1 MRRLK
6 TSELASHQGSWL
18 IFDFGNVLIEI
29 DPTRSIEAFQ
39 TLGAQADL
47 HLDADIFHDF
57 ETGILSA
64 AGFRDALRGQLGRAA
79 SRSSLDA
86 AWNALLLEIPPR
98 TLHVL
103 RSLRAQGYRLALLS
117 NTNPIHI
124 DEVRRRLGPL
134 AMANSRAALSG
145 FFTPTK
151 WVCANPIRR
160 SMPRWTVNWA
170 SPRPPRCSLLTTTPP
185 TLLQLPPTDGGR
197 CILSRFTS
205 LGIAQ

>member
-6 TSELASHQGSWL
+6 TSEHASHQGSWL

-29 DPTRSIEAFQ
+29 DPTRSIKAFQ

-47 HLDADIFHDF
+47 HLDADFFHDF
-57 ETGILSA
+57 ETGAITA
-64 AGFRDALRGQLGRAA
+64 AEFRRALRSQLRWA
-79 SRSSLDA
+79 SADSSIDR

-124 DEVRRRLGPL
+124 DEVRRRLGPFGYGEFARCFDRVFYSYEMGL
-134 AMANSRAALSG
+134 RKPDPAIYA
-145 FFTPTK
+145 
-151 WVCANPIRR
+151 
-160 SMPRWTVNWA
+160 TVD
-170 SPRPPRCSLLTTTPP
+170 RE
-185 TLLQLPPTDGGR
+185 
-197 CILSRFTS
+197 
-205 LGIAQ
+205 LGITSPAEVLFIDDNAANIASAAAYGWRTLHFV

>member
-29 DPTRSIEAFQ
+29 DPTRSIKAFQ

-47 HLDADIFHDF
+47 HLDADFFHDF
-57 ETGILSA
+57 ETGAITA
-64 AGFRDALRGQLGRAA
+64 AEFRRALRSQLRWA
-79 SRSSLDA
+79 SADSSIDR

-103 RSLRAQGYRLALLS
+103 SSLRAQGYRLALLS

-124 DEVRRRLGPL
+124 DEVRRRLGPFGYGEF
-134 AMANSRAALSG
+134 ARCFERIFYSYEMG
-145 FFTPTK
+145 FRKPDPAIYTA
-151 WVCANPIRR
+151 VDRE
-160 SMPRWTVNWA
+160 
-170 SPRPPRCSLLTTTPP
+170 
-185 TLLQLPPTDGGR
+185 
-197 CILSRFTS
+197 
-205 LGIAQ
+205 LGITSPAQALFIDDNAANIASAAAYGWRTLHFI

>member
-29 DPTRSIEAFQ
+29 DPARSIEAFQ

-47 HLDADIFHDF
+47 HLDADFFHDF
-57 ETGILSA
+57 ETGAITA
-64 AGFRDALRGQLGRAA
+64 AEFRRALRSQLRWA
-79 SRSSLDA
+79 SADSSIDR
-86 AWNALLLEIPPR
+86 AWNELLLEIPPR

-124 DEVRRRLGPL
+124 DDVRRRLGPFGYGEF
-134 AMANSRAALSG
+134 A
-145 FFTPTK
+145 
-151 WVCANPIRR
+151 
-160 SMPRWTVNWA
+160 
-170 SPRPPRCSLLTTTPP
+170 RCFERIFYSYEMGLRKPDPAIYTAV
-185 TLLQLPPTDGGR
+185 DR
-197 CILSRFTS
+197 E
-205 LGIAQ
+205 LGITSPAQALFIDDNAANIASAAAYGWRTLHFI

>member
-39 TLGAQADL
+39 TLGAQAEL
-47 HLDADIFHDF
+47 HLDADFFQDF
-57 ETGILSA
+57 ETGAITA
-64 AGFRDALRGQLGRAA
+64 AEFRDALRGQLGRAA

-86 AWNALLLEIPPR
+86 AWNALLLEIPPK
-98 TLHVL
+98 TLSVL

-124 DEVRRRLGPL
+124 DEVRRRLGPF
-134 AMANSRAALSG
+134 AYGEFA
-145 FFTPTK
+145 
-151 WVCANPIRR
+151 
-160 SMPRWTVNWA
+160 
-170 SPRPPRCSLLTTTPP
+170 RCFERIFYSYEMGLRKPDP
-185 TLLQLPPTDGGR
+185 AIYEAVDR
-197 CILSRFTS
+197 E
-205 LGIAQ
+205 LGITSPAEVLFIDDNAANIASAAAYGWRTLHFV

>member
-29 DPTRSIEAFQ
+29 DPTRSIKAFQ
-39 TLGAQADL
+39 TLGAQANL
-47 HLDADIFHDF
+47 HLEADFFHDF
-57 ETGILSA
+57 ETGAITA
-64 AGFRDALRGQLGRAA
+64 AEFRRALRSQLRWA
-79 SRSSLDA
+79 SADSSIDR

-124 DEVRRRLGPL
+124 DEVRRRLGPFGYGEF
-134 AMANSRAALSG
+134 ARCFERIFYSYEMGFRKPDPAIYAA
-145 FFTPTK
+145 
-151 WVCANPIRR
+151 VDRE
-160 SMPRWTVNWA
+160 
-170 SPRPPRCSLLTTTPP
+170 
-185 TLLQLPPTDGGR
+185 
-197 CILSRFTS
+197 
-205 LGIAQ
+205 LGITSPAEVLFIDDNAANIASAAAYGWRTLHFI

>member
-29 DPTRSIEAFQ
+29 DPARSIEAFQ

-47 HLDADIFHDF
+47 HLDADFFHDF
-57 ETGILSA
+57 ETGAITA
-64 AGFRDALRGQLGRAA
+64 TEFRRALRSQLRWA
-79 SRSSLDA
+79 SADSSIDR

-124 DEVRRRLGPL
+124 DDVRRRLGPFGYGEF
-134 AMANSRAALSG
+134 ARCFERIFYSYEMGFRKPDPTIYAA
-145 FFTPTK
+145 
-151 WVCANPIRR
+151 VDRE
-160 SMPRWTVNWA
+160 
-170 SPRPPRCSLLTTTPP
+170 
-185 TLLQLPPTDGGR
+185 
-197 CILSRFTS
+197 
-205 LGIAQ
+205 LGIANPAEVLFIDDNAANIASADAYGWRTLHFT